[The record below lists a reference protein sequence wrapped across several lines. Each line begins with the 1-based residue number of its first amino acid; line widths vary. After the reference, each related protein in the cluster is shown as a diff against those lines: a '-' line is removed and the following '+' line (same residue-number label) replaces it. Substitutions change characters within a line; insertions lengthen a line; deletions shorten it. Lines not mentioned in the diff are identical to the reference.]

1 MITINKNNMNIFRL
15 EVDLGSRGYGFD
27 DTLDEL
33 LDDVKTEY
41 GEEIMIEVE
50 NWALNSNKN
59 DQFEKYGMNIT
70 NLGKNK

>member
-1 MITINKNNMNIFRL
+1 MNTNNKNKTSMFRL

-41 GEEIMIEVE
+41 GEEIMDEVK

-59 DQFEKYGMNIT
+59 DQFEKYGMYIT
-70 NLGKNK
+70 NLGKR